1 MSTLASDEPWL
12 EAARQS
18 LVAYTEAGRVPHAL
32 LIHGPAGVG
41 KTLLAT
47 EFARQLLCVG
57 EAPACGECESC
68 HLFAVGNHPDY
79 QIIIPDEPGKV
90 IKVDIVRK
98 LITDLSLKPQYSSH
112 RVLLIN
118 PADQMNISS
127 ANALLKTLEEPS
139 DRTVLI
145 LVADRPGRL
154 LPTIHSRCQKLAI
167 RIPSTDVATAWLH
180 TKRPGCPASLLISAA
195 GGSPYKALALADT
208 DAPER
213 RQSMFREFI
222 GVYSH
227 QCDPVMVAARW
238 LSQPHD
244 ECFDWMISWVADL
257 VKLALIP
264 GNYQVRNLD
273 IASELGLVAE
283 QASAESLL
291 NFWEKLLVMRQELSG
306 QANRQLLL
314 ESALIMWFQ
323 VSQSNQSFMRTN

>member
-1 MSTLASDEPWL
+1 M
-12 EAARQS
+12 
-18 LVAYTEAGRVPHAL
+18 
-32 LIHGPAGVG
+32 
-41 KTLLAT
+41 
-47 EFARQLLCVG
+47 
-57 EAPACGECESC
+57 
-68 HLFAVGNHPDY
+68 
-79 QIIIPDEPGKV
+79 IIPDEPGKV
-90 IKVDIVRK
+90 IKIDIVRK

-118 PADQMNISS
+118 PADQMNTSS

-145 LVADRPGRL
+145 LVTDRPGRL

-167 RIPSTDVATAWLH
+167 RIPGTDVATGWLQS
-180 TKRPGCPASLLISAA
+180 KRPGCPASMLISAA

-213 RQSMFREFI
+213 RQSMFQEFVGI
-222 GVYSH
+222 YSR
-227 QCDPVMVAARW
+227 QRDPVMVAAGW

-264 GNYQVRNLD
+264 GTHQVRNLD
-273 IASELGLVAE
+273 CASELGAVAE
-283 QASAESLL
+283 QASPENLL
-291 NFWEKLLVMRQELSG
+291 NFWEKLLGLRQELFG

-314 ESALIMWFQ
+314 ESALIMWFE
-323 VSQSNQSFMRTN
+323 VSQPSHNQSFMRMQ